1 MTKLLRVPLEIR
13 HFHHFHIGGSLEITL
28 SDPANRIGGGGG
40 DHSKVMS

>member
-13 HFHHFHIGGSLEITL
+13 HLHHFHMEGHLKLRFQTL
-28 SDPANRIGGGGG
+28 QIEWGEGG